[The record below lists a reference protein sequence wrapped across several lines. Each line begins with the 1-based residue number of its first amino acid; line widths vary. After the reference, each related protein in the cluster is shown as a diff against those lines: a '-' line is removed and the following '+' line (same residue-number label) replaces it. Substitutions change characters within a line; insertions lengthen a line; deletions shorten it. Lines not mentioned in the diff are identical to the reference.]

1 MLLPPSHTLADPG
14 TGLVQSLPALQLR
27 LPAEAS
33 ELRRARDH
41 VAAAGTDFGLEHKK
55 CYELVFAVNEAVTNA
70 IRHGSP
76 APDGTIGLRIEQD
89 GDELVCAVSDC
100 GPFVPPRRKRDM
112 ATEEGGRGFAFMAA
126 LTDQMDLS
134 VEPDGTVIELRKRR
148 TADGRVADA

>member
-1 MLLPPSHTLADPG
+1 MLLPLSHTLADPG
-14 TGLVQSLPALQLR
+14 TGLVQSLAPMQLR
-27 LPAEAS
+27 LPAHAS
-33 ELRRARDH
+33 ELRCARDH
-41 VAAAGTDFGLEHKK
+41 VAAAGTEFGLDHKA

-76 APDGTIGLRIEQD
+76 APDGTIGLRIELD
-89 GDELVCAVSDC
+89 GDELVCAISDC

-112 ATEEGGRGFAFMAA
+112 ATEEGGRGFAFMSA

-148 TADGRVADA
+148 SADGLVADA